1 MFLRKWFEENSCYPN
16 CAAIN
21 IFSFKD
27 SYEHNHFNG
36 DRIINSFHSTLA
48 SSFRQVSI
56 MSCVRQDVIYLL
68 DIPRQA
74 LVGLCREAITGK
86 LLSRRGRNRRGKQ
99 ALGGS
104 VEHNRFFD
112 GVGVGQ
118 RPKNQR
124 SALERGGGREKR
136 GRKRER
142 ERGRVVVCGTASA
155 RNICITIVRRS
166 PPYRRHTHSWI
177 MHTPSTEP
185 PVCTP
190 HSERGPSARV
200 AMCMLQWEPPASNP
214 RFYREGCL
222 RRSRLKHNAMFEIS
236 RRECIPSSNYVCI
249 HIRKGIPSLC
259 TRSLYRRVSSLS
271 LSFLSFEFFHS
282 LLFFSSHFP
291 LVSREDISQPEYI
304 ITRLKYISR
313 GHKFPSFSSFS
324 FHIKTREKMVPRL
337 IYSFHKRCAQKI
349 GVKEIPW

>member
-48 SSFRQVSI
+48 NSFRQVSI
-56 MSCVRQDVIYLL
+56 MSCVRQNVIYLL

-142 ERGRVVVCGTASA
+142 EGERVVVCGTASA

-222 RRSRLKHNAMFEIS
+222 RRLRNTTQCSRSRDTNAS
-236 RRECIPSSNYVCI
+236 RRRITCVFISVKAPS
-249 HIRKGIPSLC
+249 PC
-259 TRSLYRRVSSLS
+259 THSLYRRS

>member
-48 SSFRQVSI
+48 NSFRQVSI
-56 MSCVRQDVIYLL
+56 MSCVRQNVIYLL

-142 ERGRVVVCGTASA
+142 EGERVVVCGTASA

-200 AMCMLQWEPPASNP
+200 AMCTPHWEPPASNP

-222 RRSRLKHNAMFEIS
+222 RRSLNTTQCSRSRDTNA
-236 RRECIPSSNYVCI
+236 SSNYVCI
-249 HIRKGIPSLC
+249 HIRKGIPSPC

-271 LSFLSFEFFHS
+271 LLFVVRIFPFSSFFRLIFLSF
-282 LLFFSSHFP
+282 
-291 LVSREDISQPEYI
+291 
-304 ITRLKYISR
+304 
-313 GHKFPSFSSFS
+313 
-324 FHIKTREKMVPRL
+324 REKIFRSRNISSRV
-337 IYSFHKRCAQKI
+337 
-349 GVKEIPW
+349 

>member
-48 SSFRQVSI
+48 NSFRQVSI
-56 MSCVRQDVIYLL
+56 MSCVRQNVIYLL

-282 LLFFSSHFP
+282 LLFF
-291 LVSREDISQPEYI
+291 V
-304 ITRLKYISR
+304 
-313 GHKFPSFSSFS
+313 SFSSRFERRYFAARIYHHAFKIYFTRAQVS
-324 FHIKTREKMVPRL
+324 FVFLLFLPHQDPRKDGPSSNL
-337 IYSFHKRCAQKI
+337 FVS
-349 GVKEIPW
+349 

>member
-48 SSFRQVSI
+48 NSFRQVSI
-56 MSCVRQDVIYLL
+56 MSCVRQNVIYLL

-142 ERGRVVVCGTASA
+142 EGERVVVCGTASA

-200 AMCMLQWEPPASNP
+200 AMCTPHWEPPASNP

-222 RRSRLKHNAMFEIS
+222 RRSLNTTQCSRSRDTNAS
-236 RRECIPSSNYVCI
+236 RRRITCVFISVKAYLRCAHVHYIVVS
-249 HIRKGIPSLC
+249 R
-259 TRSLYRRVSSLS
+259 RSLSPFCRSNFSIL
-271 LSFLSFEFFHS
+271 F
-282 LLFFSSHFP
+282 FFSSHFP

-324 FHIKTREKMVPRL
+324 FHIKTRGKMVPRL